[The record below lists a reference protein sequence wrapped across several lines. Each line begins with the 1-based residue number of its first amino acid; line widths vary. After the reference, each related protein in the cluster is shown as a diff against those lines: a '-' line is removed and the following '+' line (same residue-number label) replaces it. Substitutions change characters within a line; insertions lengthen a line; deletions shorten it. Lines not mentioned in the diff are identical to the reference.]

1 MPYYQVKRYISV
13 YIYFIINMTKSQWTN
28 KCNQIRN
35 YKTLAI
41 GRLPNWYLFEKKN
54 KLANYNSNRI
64 NRQNKSD
71 KINMNYFLELMDTY
85 TFKIDNCLSRDIREV
100 QKNLKQRIPPLLAI
114 LEPLVTQWFTYSLN
128 YKY

>member
-41 GRLPNWYLFEKKN
+41 GRLPN
-54 KLANYNSNRI
+54 
-64 NRQNKSD
+64 
-71 KINMNYFLELMDTY
+71 
-85 TFKIDNCLSRDIREV
+85 
-100 QKNLKQRIPPLLAI
+100 
-114 LEPLVTQWFTYSLN
+114 
-128 YKY
+128 